1 MAMTTPARRGLT
13 AREQFWLGH
22 LRKIEAAGIA
32 SKVYAE
38 RAGLSAGALYHARTR
53 LVARG
58 AWPEW
63 SGTPTPPVFT
73 PVRVVDAPA
82 VGPAC
87 RLRLANGA
95 VLEWSAVPAPEVLAV
110 VLERMGGAR

>member
-1 MAMTTPARRGLT
+1 MAKAMSARRELT

-22 LRKIEAAGIA
+22 LRKIETAGIA

-38 RAGLSAGALYHARTR
+38 RAGLSVGGLYHARTR

-58 AWPEW
+58 AWPER
-63 SGTPTPPVFT
+63 SGAPTPPVFT

-82 VGPAC
+82 PGPAC

>member
-1 MAMTTPARRGLT
+1 MAKAMSARRGLT
-13 AREQFWLGH
+13 EREQFWLGH

-32 SKVYAE
+32 AKVYAE
-38 RAGLSAGALYHARTR
+38 RAGLSVGALYQARVQLGT
-53 LVARG
+53 LH
-58 AWPEW
+58 AWPERKA
-63 SGTPTPPVFT
+63 TRTPPVFM
-73 PVRVVDAPA
+73 PVRVVDAPMP
-82 VGPAC
+82 GPAC